1 MKFLFIVLSDRVG
14 LDEFVGTGKTV
25 KFGLICLPDTK
36 QKSKNRFSQITY
48 FGHVTGF
55 DDKLF
60 VQGVATQSGLQYP
73 MVELGLSGRQR
84 GEKMRFSAIFQF
96 LRCQNLKDVQKSR

>member
-1 MKFLFIVLSDRVG
+1 MVLPDRVG
-14 LDEFVGTGKTV
+14 LDKFVGTGKTV

-60 VQGVATQSGLQYP
+60 VQGVAKQSGLQYP

-84 GEKMRFSAIFQF
+84 GEKVRFLAIFQI
-96 LRCQNLKDVQKSR
+96 LRCQNWKDVQKSR